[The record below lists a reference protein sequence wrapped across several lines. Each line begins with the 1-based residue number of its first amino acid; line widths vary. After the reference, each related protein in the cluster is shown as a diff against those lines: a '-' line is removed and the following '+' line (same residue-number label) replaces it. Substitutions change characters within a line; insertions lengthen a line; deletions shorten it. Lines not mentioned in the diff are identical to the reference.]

1 MSPPGVFTRPGE
13 LSLRMS
19 EHEETRRRKRMW
31 VIGLLV
37 VVVVIILVVVLSLTI
52 LRAREPRVEVNSV
65 ELETFSVGAS
75 SLNMSLLLDL
85 TVHNPN
91 RAEFKY
97 SESAATVLYYGDPV
111 GEALVPA
118 GDIKARAD
126 AFLSVLLLVEAARVL
141 VNANLPGD
149 IVSGRLPVVATTT
162 LTGEV
167 KVLGVFKHHAVT
179 TSECDITIFVANATI
194 QSFYCKHVVKL

>member
-1 MSPPGVFTRPGE
+1 
-13 LSLRMS
+13 MS
-19 EHEETRRRKRMW
+19 EHEEKRRRKRMW
-31 VIGLLV
+31 VIGLLIV
-37 VVVVIILVVVLSLTI
+37 VVVVILVVVLALTI
-52 LRAREPRVEVNSV
+52 FRAREPKVEVNSV
-65 ELETFSVGAS
+65 ELETFSIGVS

-91 RAEFKY
+91 RAEFRY
-97 SESAATVLYYGDPV
+97 SESVAKVFYYGDPV

-118 GDIKARAD
+118 GDIKAQAD
-126 AFLSVLLLVEAARVL
+126 AFLSVLMLVQAARVL
-141 VNANLPGD
+141 VNANLPGN

-162 LTGEV
+162 LTGVV

-179 TSECDITIFVANATI
+179 TSECDISIFVANATL